1 MFKSNSGFK
10 TKNGYTSRLGF
21 ESHSGDVPPPFDDSL
36 FNRPF
41 STGSLDDIK
50 SGLDVNYRDG
60 IGNNP
65 IFDSNGWRLQQSTT
79 ARGFAPVSTSQVDEG
94 CFLGDFTDATW
105 DNGIRT
111 SNRNMSFFSFN
122 PVGKGKYTTEVVS
135 DWVGAILTSNN
146 GLVVEVDDVTNNNN
160 FVYIIINNPTGL
172 SDADAAQQ
180 GFEYPNTFTIDFS
193 GSTLPLADTKQLRLD
208 VGDTPNKPNF
218 VPAIDE
224 GCFLGDFT
232 TSTFD
237 GGVSTSNNNMTM
249 FSTSASGK
257 YASEITSNWVS
268 AVLTA
273 SNGLIIEVSSVSSN
287 STFTYAIVNNP
298 TGLSDDDAAIQGF
311 SYPNRFEADFTS
323 STLTA
328 AEILQLRYDVG
339 DGWVDFPTND
349 FQREIEF
356 TVNTSNNSVNLLS
369 VRFADV
375 NNLEGVAASI
385 LNGSLKVIAF
395 STVASIEQA
404 FVVIIPGYNA
414 GELVTAVASRRSS
427 GISELTVEYNG
438 LTLTDS
444 DAFNDPTVQSISC
457 VYGSSE
463 VPVTDPYDFTLIS
476 EKVTAL

>member
-1 MFKSNSGFK
+1 MFESKPAFISKGAF
-10 TKNGYTSRLGF
+10 TSKLGF

-208 VGDTPNKPNF
+208 VGD
-218 VPAIDE
+218 
-224 GCFLGDFT
+224 G
-232 TSTFD
+232 
-237 GGVSTSNNNMTM
+237 
-249 FSTSASGK
+249 
-257 YASEITSNWVS
+257 
-268 AVLTA
+268 
-273 SNGLIIEVSSVSSN
+273 SS
-287 STFTYAIVNNP
+287 
-298 TGLSDDDAAIQGF
+298 
-311 SYPNRFEADFTS
+311 
-323 STLTA
+323 
-328 AEILQLRYDVG
+328 
-339 DGWVDFPTND
+339 WVDFPTND